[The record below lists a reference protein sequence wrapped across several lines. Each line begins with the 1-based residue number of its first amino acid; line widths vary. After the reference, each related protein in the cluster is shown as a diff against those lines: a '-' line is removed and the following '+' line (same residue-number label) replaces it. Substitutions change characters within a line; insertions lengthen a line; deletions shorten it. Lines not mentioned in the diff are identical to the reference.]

1 MKIYELKPTSQK
13 SFYGKAI
20 VQVDDNGNETLYSYN
35 TPIIKKMVDGTYKK
49 LWDGWTATAGKHIKA
64 FSGLN
69 KAAFMGLEQGA
80 NIMKT
85 FNEIQKDI
93 EKSYQTIKENNKKID
108 ELVSTYSN
116 IMDFKEKITQKRKVE
131 NEMCKLNEE
140 IKDLTISIKILNSNA
155 KIALFNEVMPQ
166 VLEVLA
172 KYKNKPYGPKT
183 EEKIRDEIKE
193 KINCSFYIIGRYKQ
207 EYHIIPLEF
216 SNNDYNI
223 ECGPKF
229 IDGKQKKL
237 LDENKIQVV
246 KFEELILHSSKEYI
260 DDIPQ
265 RIKQLKKLYKKAY
278 EKQQELEKICSEYN
292 SLAVGNIKNIYKDKN
307 IYPTMEI

>member
-1 MKIYELKPTSQK
+1 MKK
-13 SFYGKAI
+13 
-20 VQVDDNGNETLYSYN
+20 
-35 TPIIKKMVDGTYKK
+35 
-49 LWDGWTATAGKHIKA
+49 
-64 FSGLN
+64 
-69 KAAFMGLEQGA
+69 
-80 NIMKT
+80 

-140 IKDLTISIKILNSNA
+140 IKDLTITIKILNSNA

-193 KINCSFYIIGRYKQ
+193 RINCSFYISDRYNSQ
-207 EYHIIPLEF
+207 EYHIIPLEY
-216 SNNDYNI
+216 SCNTYNI
-223 ECGPKF
+223 ECGSKY

-237 LDENKIQVV
+237 LDENKIQVL
-246 KFEELILHSSKEYI
+246 ELNDLTLYYSSKEYI
-260 DDIPQ
+260 DNIPK
-265 RIKQLKKLYKKAY
+265 RIKELKRLYKKAY
-278 EKQQELEKICSEYN
+278 EKQQELAEICSDYN
-292 SLAVGNIKNIYKDKN
+292 NLAVGNIKNIYKDKN
-307 IYPTMEI
+307 IFPNMEI